1 MFVLHDRPQVC
12 VIFRHV
18 VCGDSVTFRL
28 SVSASH
34 IQSQVK
40 SRRQMLVFM
49 PLAVVWI
56 GRVYRDV
63 IGRKNAL
70 PTTTGTREL
79 VHQLR
84 TRSSSKPMST
94 INCTLQTTH
103 TSETYRP

>member
-40 SRRQMLVFM
+40 SRRQISGIYASGCGLD
-49 PLAVVWI
+49 W
-56 GRVYRDV
+56 
-63 IGRKNAL
+63 
-70 PTTTGTREL
+70 
-79 VHQLR
+79 
-84 TRSSSKPMST
+84 SSLS
-94 INCTLQTTH
+94 
-103 TSETYRP
+103 